1 MAGSNLNDSQ
11 YFMLEAFSVLQ
22 LIEETQSGQKVSLET
37 ICSKVIGPITFFKM
51 SPFQENI
58 TWSNI
63 NLSSTINKFQ
73 IFTNEPSGPVEFR
86 VINSTSDEKRIKKNL
101 KTQGGYMTLASGES
115 FIRSMSAGVVVKVY
129 NIIAD
134 CIGFHTTTIEN
145 TVILIE

>member
-1 MAGSNLNDSQ
+1 
-11 YFMLEAFSVLQ
+11 
-22 LIEETQSGQKVSLET
+22 
-37 ICSKVIGPITFFKM
+37 M

-101 KTQGGYMTLASGES
+101 KTQGDK
-115 FIRSMSAGVVVKVY
+115 RSKMRSTWEGFKSKKAVSDKE
-129 NIIAD
+129 IDALIAE
-134 CIGFHTTTIEN
+134 IQSRK
-145 TVILIE
+145 